1 MYAAFSRKGLGSERY
16 IEKAVMNCQVTI
28 QEMTVREPLMMRR
41 NAMGD
46 VKTMLMQGVWD
57 KFRGYLLTV

>member
-1 MYAAFSRKGLGSERY
+1 
-16 IEKAVMNCQVTI
+16 MNCQVTV

-41 NAMGD
+41 NAMGG

>member
-1 MYAAFSRKGLGSERY
+1 
-16 IEKAVMNCQVTI
+16 MNCQMTV

-46 VKTMLMQGVWD
+46 VTPMLMQGVWD